1 MSSIKFRNAF
11 DVVADN
17 KEEANEL
24 QIRADLMIALR
35 DIVEGKGWKQ
45 AEAARVFKLTQSRV
59 SDLLQGKID
68 KFSIDLL
75 MTCLNRVGFRSKPIY
90 ETAGLV

>member
-1 MSSIKFRNAF
+1 MSSIIFNNAF
-11 DVVADN
+11 DAVADN

-35 DIVEGKGWKQ
+35 HIVEDRGWEQ
-45 AEAARVFKLTQSRV
+45 VDAAEVFKLTELQV

-68 KFSIDLL
+68 SFSNDLL
-75 MTCLNRVGFRSKPIY
+75 MTCLHRAKPFSI
-90 ETAGLV
+90 